1 MKEITYE
8 EFCEFINKNITSDN
22 EAQKIV
28 RHYLLKDFQSNSN
41 EYVKPIVE
49 ENVLINNSDN
59 LFIPNK
65 NIYINLK
72 KLTVLT
78 LACVCDIFITKG
90 AITALGVALGKINP
104 CIYKLEKED
113 CCIFAKVLFYS
124 TISEGININSLVCE
138 YTTDCFNNNY
148 QRCSFYKNEGKCII
162 KELDIR
168 LIINKLI
175 SNGVIKSENNIISLA

>member
-8 EFCEFINKNITSDN
+8 NFCEFINNNITSN
-22 EAQKIV
+22 VEAQKVIQ
-28 RHYLLKDFQSNSN
+28 HYLLKDFQGDSG

-72 KLTVLT
+72 RLTVLT

-90 AITALGVALGKINP
+90 AITALGVALGRINP

-113 CCIFAKVLFYS
+113 CCVFAKVLFYS
-124 TISEGININSLVCE
+124 TVSNGVDINNLVSE
-138 YTTDCFNNNY
+138 YATDCFNNNY
-148 QRCSFYKNEGKCII
+148 QRCIFYKEEGKCII

-175 SNGVIKSENNIISLA
+175 SNGIIKSVDNIISLA

>member
-1 MKEITYE
+1 MKKITYE
-8 EFCEFINKNITSDN
+8 EFCEFINKNITSDD

-28 RHYLLKDFQSNSN
+28 MHYLINDFQGDAN

-72 KLTVLT
+72 RLTVLT
-78 LACVCDIFITKG
+78 LACICDVFVTKG
-90 AITALGVALGKINP
+90 AVTALGVALGKINP
-104 CIYKLEKED
+104 CIYKLENKE

-124 TISEGININSLVCE
+124 TVSKGININDLLLE
-138 YTTDCFNNNY
+138 YTKDCFNNNIY
-148 QRCSFYKNEGKCII
+148 RCTFFENGKCNV
-162 KELDIR
+162 KEIDIR
-168 LIINKLI
+168 IIINNLIIN
-175 SNGVIKSENNIISLA
+175 GVMKDENNIISLA

>member
-1 MKEITYE
+1 MKKITYD
-8 EFCEFINKNITSDN
+8 EFCKFINKNITSDD
-22 EAQKIV
+22 EAQPIV
-28 RHYLLKDFQSNSN
+28 IHYLLKDFQGDSS

-49 ENVLINNSDN
+49 ENVLINKSDN

-72 KLTVLT
+72 RLTVLS
-78 LACVCDIFITKG
+78 LACICDIFVTKG
-90 AITALGVALGKINP
+90 AATALGVALGKINP

-124 TISEGININSLVCE
+124 TLYKGININDLVLE
-138 YTTDCFNNNY
+138 YTADCFNNNFH
-148 QRCSFYKNEGKCII
+148 RCTFFSDERKCFI
-162 KELDIR
+162 KEIDIR

-175 SNGVIKSENNIISLA
+175 INGVIKEKDNLISLA